1 MKMFTTNEDFQ
12 EEVEVQVFEGERP
25 FTKAGCE
32 RREIDCRTTTNSPR
46 LF

>member
-25 FTKAGCE
+25 FTKVGFAE
-32 RREIDCRTTTNSPR
+32 CRGT
-46 LF
+46 